1 MRENE
6 MIQTL
11 KQEVEIPDVVK
22 NKANE
27 AFAMIKAEAEQ
38 KKTSRFTHSKKRK
51 LISHSG
57 IAAALI
63 AILAA
68 GTFTVGAAA
77 HSLWSNALLADMDIS
92 EDQQSSLEQ
101 SEAVDFIQQTATDA
115 GVTITAVQTVADDNF
130 AYIAFKVD
138 GYELPEKAEPA
149 INEINLTVGGRHV
162 DFSGKFYDGLVWD
175 ADGNVTMADGSE
187 VQYDEDGLPIGKYVD
202 ENGSLEFICCIN
214 ARYLS
219 DYSEPT
225 IIGKTI
231 HVEFKD
237 LGIYSQ
243 DPKAIGDTATTE
255 VEGCWQLSW
264 PLQGTEDTY
273 HYDMETPLADSGL
286 TLVSADISPVS
297 VKAACRYPSGYP
309 ASSSM
314 FGIRIRMKDGT
325 ELYPNGPGNGG
336 SLFPTADVYAWQE
349 ALGRIIDPTEVESL
363 IISVPVS
370 TKNNEQNLQDIEIPI
385 DADSANN

>member
-11 KQEVEIPDVVK
+11 KQEVEIPDIVK

-38 KKTSRFTHSKKRK
+38 KKTSRFTHSKKWK

-77 HSLWSNALLADMDIS
+77 HSIWSNALLTDMDIS
-92 EDQQSSLEQ
+92 NEQQSSLEQ
-101 SEAVDFIQQTATDA
+101 NEVVDFVRQTATDA
-115 GVTITAVQTVADDNF
+115 GVTITAVQTVADHNF
-130 AYIAFKVD
+130 AYIAFKID

-149 INEINLTVGGRHV
+149 INEINITIGGQHV

-187 VQYDEDGLPIGKYVD
+187 VQYDENSLPIGQYVD

-219 DYSEPT
+219 DYSDPT
-225 IIGKTI
+225 IIGKAI
-231 HVEFKD
+231 HVQFKD
-237 LGIYSQ
+237 LGTYSR
-243 DPKAIGDTATTE
+243 DPKATGDTTTTE

-264 PLQGTEDTY
+264 PLQGTKDTY
-273 HYDMETPLADSGL
+273 HYDMETALADSGL
-286 TLVSADISPVS
+286 TLVSADITPVS
-297 VKAACRYPSGYP
+297 VKVAYRYPAGYP
-309 ASSSM
+309 NSSST

-325 ELYPNGPGNGG
+325 AFYPGGPGNGG
-336 SLFPTADVYAWQE
+336 SLFPKASIYARQE
-349 ALGRIIDPTEVESL
+349 AFGRIIDPAEVTAL

-370 TKNNEQNLQDIEIPI
+370 TENDKQSIQDVEIPI
-385 DADSANN
+385 NPDSANN